1 MAGNTNVA
9 GTGDDDNDDGD
20 DNDSDDGDDASSKFP
35 AEFAA

>member
-20 DNDSDDGDDASSKFP
+20 YNDSDDGDDASSKFP